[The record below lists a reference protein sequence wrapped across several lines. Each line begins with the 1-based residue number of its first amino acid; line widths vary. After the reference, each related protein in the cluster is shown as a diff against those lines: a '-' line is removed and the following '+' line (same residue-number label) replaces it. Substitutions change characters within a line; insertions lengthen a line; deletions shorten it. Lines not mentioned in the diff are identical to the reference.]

1 MKPLRVALTVLALV
15 AAAAVSYAQTTDHGM
30 GAFSNDSGPILM
42 AVDSQLAGRALD
54 SPYAMFVL
62 FMGVK
67 DKSGS
72 VNVASKD
79 VVMVYKGQEYHMP
92 SLVELRDQYSGE
104 LRDLSLY
111 RRLGKEGLI
120 ASWVRFYDFPE
131 RANFF
136 PPLTLSAP
144 LPIDEG
150 HMSAWYGFMTP
161 LYFKNPGFAKGD
173 RLTIKVRDAKNPS
186 VTGECEIVL

>member
-1 MKPLRVALTVLALV
+1 MKPLRVALIVLALV
-15 AAAAVSYAQTTDHGM
+15 AAAASFAQSTDHGM
-30 GAFSNDSGPILM
+30 GAFSNDSGPILV
-42 AVDSQLAGRALD
+42 AVDAQLVGRALH
-54 SPYAMFVL
+54 SPYTMFVL

-67 DKSGS
+67 DKTGS
-72 VNVASKD
+72 INVASKD

-92 SLVELRDQYSGE
+92 SLGE
-104 LRDLSLY
+104 LREKYSGGLRDLGLY

-131 RANFF
+131 SANFF
-136 PPLTLSAP
+136 PPLTLRAP

-173 RLTIKVRDAKNPS
+173 RVTIKVRDAKNPA
-186 VTGECEIVL
+186 VTGECEVVL